1 MATLIIL
8 NPHAGGGRARRL
20 WSTVEPLL
28 WQALGD
34 LVIAITDR
42 PEEVAAH
49 LDQAIERGLDRVVV
63 VGGDGSNHVVV
74 NRLADLALHQPE
86 LRLPAFG
93 SLPIG
98 TGRDWARTV
107 GIPLNAPEAVT
118 WLRGARPAPVD
129 MGRLTYG
136 EETVYFLNVAS
147 AGIGGEIDA
156 NVNAIQRRRPW
167 TFLAQTIRALMDY
180 APKPIQVYLDGE
192 LWYEGTSF
200 ITAVANGRSFGHG
213 MQIAPEASIND
224 GLFDVV
230 LAEEMGRLTAI
241 QALPSLYSG
250 THLQREDIRH
260 ARATEVRIESPE
272 GPLDL
277 DLDGEYNIG
286 QGLVFT
292 MEPALLQMLQQPS
305 PQLE

>member
-1 MATLIIL
+1 MSTLIIL
-8 NPHAGGGRARRL
+8 NPHAGGGLARRL
-20 WSTVEPLL
+20 WSSVEPLL
-28 WQALGD
+28 WEALGD

-49 LDQAIERGLDRVVV
+49 LDQAIERELEKVVV

-74 NRLADLALHQPE
+74 NRLADLARHQPD

-107 GIPLNAPEAVT
+107 GIPLKAPEAVQ
-118 WLRGARPAPVD
+118 WLRRARPAPVD
-129 MGRLTYG
+129 LGRLTYG
-136 EETVYFLNVAS
+136 GTTVYFLNVAS

-156 NVNAIQRRRPW
+156 RVNAIQIRRPW
-167 TFLAQTIRALMDY
+167 TFLAQTVRALVSY
-180 APKPIQVYLDGE
+180 VPKPIQVFLDGA

-213 MQIAPEASIND
+213 MKIAPLASIHD

-230 LAEEMGRLTAI
+230 LAEEMGRVTAL
-241 QALPSLYSG
+241 QALPSLYNG
-250 THLQREDIRH
+250 THLQRSDVRH
-260 ARATEVRIESPE
+260 ARASEVRINSPE
-272 GPLDL
+272 GSLDL
-277 DLDGEYNIG
+277 DLDGEYNVG
-286 QGLVFT
+286 QGLTFT
-292 MEPALLQMLQQPS
+292 IEPALLNMLQLP
-305 PQLE
+305 PQQG